1 MGNSDSKPE
10 VIEIPLPGAVETLQQ
25 GDQGEVDHIDPIE
38 ASTSRN
44 ESRDERDTQ
53 DNELP
58 VTKIR
63 DDQVHVNLAMAD
75 LMAYL
80 QVVANNSNQLPVTR
94 RDDPELDR
102 IVSSLSSEEYARKS
116 AAFLP
121 ADIRVIGGT
130 FTRYGRVWDLP
141 TSEEYTATDGAL
153 EPGRSYGGACCN
165 TLLKVLYD
173 SANDAAG
180 AAQSEAAAESLFDDD
195 DDETDTD
202 PLPKSPKSGISLD
215 FGGQSSVSIN
225 WIDLLRRMKV
235 EFKEIGY
242 AQAPKVTTSR
252 KIDLNKPFSLTPEN
266 FNPEKNKKRSLLV
279 GCNYHELKDAELK
292 ASHDDIRS
300 MKDYIVNVHNFP
312 EGKEYMTVLL
322 DDGEHP
328 PPTFMNI
335 VEAFKALSEESQPG
349 DVVFVQFS
357 GHGGRVLGDPSDQ
370 VGTYDEVVVPSD
382 YKSSGLIRDTL
393 MFKTLLAPMRYG
405 VTVTIIIDCCDNG
418 MVLELPYC
426 WGTMHD
432 KKESIAKVS
441 MNKDFSFVRFLK
453 VVKTLYESSVFTQLG
468 KTVGSALNPLSPLE
482 DVVSSRREKEKN
494 SEKRNTKAS
503 KERGDTI
510 FDALAH
516 ACTTVRFDDRVI
528 CRTGKTDNSVEEES
542 KKASSDAGSL
552 IEKVL
557 NCTMMERDEDFSDD
571 DSFKSNSYDVG
582 SNSFDSLTEE
592 DEPHRSH
599 RRRRR

>member
-1 MGNSDSKPE
+1 
-10 VIEIPLPGAVETLQQ
+10 
-25 GDQGEVDHIDPIE
+25 
-38 ASTSRN
+38 
-44 ESRDERDTQ
+44 
-53 DNELP
+53 
-58 VTKIR
+58 
-63 DDQVHVNLAMAD
+63 
-75 LMAYL
+75 
-80 QVVANNSNQLPVTR
+80 
-94 RDDPELDR
+94 
-102 IVSSLSSEEYARKS
+102 
-116 AAFLP
+116 
-121 ADIRVIGGT
+121 
-130 FTRYGRVWDLP
+130 
-141 TSEEYTATDGAL
+141 
-153 EPGRSYGGACCN
+153 
-165 TLLKVLYD
+165 
-173 SANDAAG
+173 
-180 AAQSEAAAESLFDDD
+180 
-195 DDETDTD
+195 
-202 PLPKSPKSGISLD
+202 
-215 FGGQSSVSIN
+215 
-225 WIDLLRRMKV
+225 
-235 EFKEIGY
+235 
-242 AQAPKVTTSR
+242 
-252 KIDLNKPFSLTPEN
+252 
-266 FNPEKNKKRSLLV
+266 
-279 GCNYHELKDAELK
+279 
-292 ASHDDIRS
+292 

-432 KKESIAKVS
+432 KKESIAKVRCPVHVHILIDFTLMSDPGLIKVS